1 MICIVTRPHVS
12 KKKNKY
18 IKKNIQ
24 IVGIHLD
31 VFQHIKLSRITWM
44 PNQIWIWK
52 LTTKTSSF
60 IYILW
65 AVRQFLPIKVQKL
78 QILYN
83 KSLLFVLMQGYNITF
98 TWIALLKITH
108 TTATCF
114 IIVAVMVQCQLDR
127 IHFFGKTGKL
137 LIKWY
142 SYPVKC
148 CRQGQQGGRHG
159 VLLWA
164 GAVLRVKQQG
174 TSERRA
180 GHSGNHV
187 KRLRQHLFSLKRES
201 PAERSPSIG

>member
-1 MICIVTRPHVS
+1 
-12 KKKNKY
+12 
-18 IKKNIQ
+18 
-24 IVGIHLD
+24 
-31 VFQHIKLSRITWM
+31 M

-52 LTTKTSSF
+52 LTTKTGSF

-83 KSLLFVLMQGYNITF
+83 KSLLFALMQGYNITF
-98 TWIALLKITH
+98 TWISLLKSHKQQPHVLLLWPLWYNASLTGYI
-108 TTATCF
+108 F
-114 IIVAVMVQCQLDR
+114 L
-127 IHFFGKTGKL
+127 GKTGKL

-201 PAERSPSIG
+201 PAERSPNIG